1 MNNKQTNLL
10 DSLVNDL
17 VGKLDYLDE
26 NICFERDE
34 LINLPDKLTHLD
46 KAMKLKHICDYL
58 DNVISDASS
67 VVNQLREQLNNK

>member
-17 VGKLDYLDE
+17 AGKLDYLDE

-34 LINLPDKLTHLD
+34 LINLPDNLTYPD

>member
-10 DSLVNDL
+10 NSLVNDL
-17 VGKLDYLDE
+17 IGKLDYLDE

-34 LINLPDKLTHLD
+34 LLNLPDNLTHLD

-67 VVNQLREQLNNK
+67 VINQLREQVINK